1 MLGFLRP
8 NPWLMWMNCFS
19 SENGSRNYIQNFRNV
34 LLTQL
39 VYLFSFCILI
49 SQFCTFLNFAPKSKQ
64 SHVFLTKI
72 TPNSQMY
79 FHVDIIQC
87 VSTNFNFSS
96 TTYISQR
103 NMHQSISSYFSIQN
117 KKIRQLN
124 QICFHEHASEIVVR
138 Y

>member
-1 MLGFLRP
+1 MDELFLFRKWKSKLYSEFQKCAANSVGLP
-8 NPWLMWMNCFS
+8 LLLCSSPSAFS
-19 SENGSRNYIQNFRNV
+19 YSH
-34 LLTQL
+34 
-39 VYLFSFCILI
+39 FSAF
-49 SQFCTFLNFAPKSKQ
+49 QFCTFLNFAPKSKQ

-96 TTYISQR
+96 TTYISQK

-117 KKIRQLN
+117 QKIRQLN
-124 QICFHEHASEIVVR
+124 QICYHEHASEIVVR

>member
-1 MLGFLRP
+1 MVDVDELFLFRK
-8 NPWLMWMNCFS
+8 WKSKLY
-19 SENGSRNYIQNFRNV
+19 SEFQKCAANSVGLPI
-34 LLTQL
+34 
-39 VYLFSFCILI
+39 FSFCILI

-72 TPNSQMY
+72 TPNSQIY

-96 TTYISQR
+96 TTYISQK

-117 KKIRQLN
+117 QKIRQLN